1 MAVSGGRVPN
11 SGACALEV
19 ARFALGEDDLQ
30 LRRLV
35 YSKVGMQIWGV
46 EVLLGDGIMQIETF
60 EEINL
65 IKYINVIISG
75 FNIQSL
81 MSL

>member
-1 MAVSGGRVPN
+1 VPN

-30 LRRLV
+30 LRRLA

-46 EVLLGDGIMQIETF
+46 EVLLGDGLLQIVTWK
-60 EEINL
+60 EEIT
-65 IKYINVIISG
+65 NVC
-75 FNIQSL
+75 
-81 MSL
+81 

>member
-1 MAVSGGRVPN
+1 MPY

-19 ARFALGEDDLQ
+19 ARFALIEDVLQ
-30 LRRLV
+30 LRRLA

>member
-30 LRRLV
+30 LRRLA